1 MCSFIKDYTQSGL
14 CLVYNTSGCQY
25 PDWPPLCP
33 FQLVDLL
40 PCPIWTCLGEA
51 PKSFIPDYNN
61 TGAGIDD
68 ETGALF
74 VGILFAVL
82 LAVLLCFVLALIG
95 FLVLKIGLFK
105 SCLPLLPVVSPQRDV
120 ELELVQPSGD
130 RSVPRVRPPRSRP
143 VCPISSG
150 DGAAPQVNQVGH
162 VNSCQLSQQDVLFP
176 LRAEKWYSSVLHL
189 QPPTPPTRT
198 SSLPTSR
205 SNII

>member
-1 MCSFIKDYTQSGL
+1 MCSFIEDYTQNGL
-14 CLVYNTSGCQY
+14 CVLYNTTGCQN

-33 FQLVDLL
+33 FQLVNVL

-51 PKSFIPDYNN
+51 QETIHPDDNTGVG
-61 TGAGIDD
+61 TGAG
-68 ETGALF
+68 TGAEQF
-74 VGILFAVL
+74 VGILFVGLLTVL
-82 LAVLLCFVLALIG
+82 MFAVLALVG
-95 FLVLKIGLFK
+95 FLLLKIGLCKFC
-105 SCLPLLPVVSPQRDV
+105 SPLLPVVAPQRDV

-130 RSVPRVRPPRSRP
+130 RSVPRVRPPRPPP

-150 DGAAPQVNQVGH
+150 DGSAPH
-162 VNSCQLSQQDVLFP
+162 VMTNNDVLYP
-176 LRAEKWYSSVLHL
+176 LRAEKWYASVLHL